1 MWSCCLNANAL
12 LLLWVGICL
21 YLCRWIAAVVVV
33 VALQFKFILHSPL
46 CISNKITHGH
56 CVWTCILGLEFV
68 TRKWTKKKSSSKRG
82 DDCCKHTFPTVL
94 YTPFPY
100 TAHPIAYYLWDC
112 CDWKWA
118 MNLHTTWGA
127 LFSPP
132 IVTNHQYFPIHP
144 SIISIH
150 HYRCEL
156 CCDVICDLNDSS
168 RRYLMTFLK
177 P

>member
-1 MWSCCLNANAL
+1 MQMLCCCSEWVFVCICVVELLL
-12 LLLWVGICL
+12 LLLWL
-21 YLCRWIAAVVVV
+21 LSNSNSSSTHPF
-33 VALQFKFILHSPL
+33 ALATKS
-46 CISNKITHGH
+46 THGH

-94 YTPFPY
+94 YTPLPC